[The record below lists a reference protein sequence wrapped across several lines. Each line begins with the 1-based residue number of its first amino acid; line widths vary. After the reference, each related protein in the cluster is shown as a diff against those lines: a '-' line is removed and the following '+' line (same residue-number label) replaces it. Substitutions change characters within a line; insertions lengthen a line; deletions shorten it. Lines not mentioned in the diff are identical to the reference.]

1 LAVFT
6 GTTLPIFGAAAAAL
20 YGILSFAEQEF
31 VKSIEVIKDGEHN
44 GKFLITVGTTVLTSR
59 KIIADIRDI

>member
-1 LAVFT
+1 LPYLAVFT
-6 GTTLPIFGAAAAAL
+6 GTTLPILGAVAATL

-44 GKFLITVGTTVLTSR
+44 GKFFNNNR
-59 KIIADIRDI
+59 NYRIIF